1 MPESFQNTS
10 GAIGP
15 IDNPAGSANSQVENF
30 INGAGDA
37 TFFNAF
43 QNSGNLNNLKGD
55 TPTVLVYPE
64 DIHNNP
70 TKGNLVHFDVFYKKP
85 AKMEDVTNSTKD
97 IFSSAKDAISGLGE
111 DISSGVGQIFS
122 GGNPLSNAGNL
133 LSGIGTPND
142 ESVQK
147 REQLEVDNVSE
158 DTRLGKATEKSLDKV
173 TLYMPV
179 GLQNTD
185 SLTYSDQDF
194 GLIKG
199 ILDAEIGALVPGL
212 AAKAAGF
219 ADSLSEIAGGGLNS
233 EAALNAVTG
242 AVKNPRKEQLFNDVE
257 YRTFEFAFNFFP
269 RSKKESHDVMEI
281 IKLFRFHAHPEV
293 SNNQAFYNMP
303 SEFQISFI
311 DIEYP
316 SLNPLQQI
324 GSFLGAEYS
333 GTVAKENQWINKIGR
348 TALTN
353 VSVNYTPLD
362 RLSMFPDGAPT
373 AVSMTLQFTELESI
387 NRNKIKIG
395 Y

>member
-1 MPESFQNTS
+1 MPEAFENPN
-10 GAIGP
+10 GAVGP
-15 IDNPAGSANSQVENF
+15 VDNPAGSINSQIEDF
-30 INGAGDA
+30 INGAGDSV
-37 TFFNAF
+37 FFDAF
-43 QNSGNLNNLKGD
+43 QNSGNLNNLKGSS
-55 TPTVLVYPE
+55 PTVLVYPE
-64 DIHNNP
+64 DIYNNP
-70 TKGNLVHFDVFYKKP
+70 TKGNLVHFDIFYKKP
-85 AKMEDVTNSTKD
+85 AKMEDLTNATKD
-97 IFSSAKDAISGLGE
+97 IFNSTQEAIRRIGE
-111 DISSGVGQIFS
+111 DISDGLGQVTGS
-122 GGNPLSNAGNL
+122 SYPLSTAGNL

-142 ESVQK
+142 ESTVK
-147 REQLEVDNVSE
+147 REEQEVIEVSE
-158 DTRLGKATEKSLDKV
+158 DTRLGRATEKSLDKV

-185 SLTYSDQDF
+185 SLSYSDQDF

-199 ILDAEIGALVPGL
+199 VLNAEIGALVPGL
-212 AAKAAGF
+212 ASKAAGF

-242 AVKNPRKEQLFNDVE
+242 AVRNPRKEQLFNDVE
-257 YRTFEFAFNFFP
+257 YRTFEFTFNFFP

-281 IKLFRFHAHPEV
+281 IKLFRFHAYPEV

-303 SEFQISFI
+303 SEFQITFV

-316 SLNPLQQI
+316 TLNPFQQI
-324 GSFLGAEYS
+324 GSFFGAEYS

-348 TALTN
+348 TVLTN

-373 AVSMTLQFTELESI
+373 AVSMTLQFTELEAM